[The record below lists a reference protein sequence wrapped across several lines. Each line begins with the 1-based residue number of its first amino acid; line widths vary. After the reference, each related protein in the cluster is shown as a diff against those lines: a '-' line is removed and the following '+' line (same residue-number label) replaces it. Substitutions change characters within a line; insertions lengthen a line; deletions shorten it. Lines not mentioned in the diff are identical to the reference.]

1 MDRLI
6 YLVRH
11 GETEWNRERRM
22 QGHLD
27 SRLTARGEDQAG
39 AMGCALARLVD
50 GGGFAMVASPLGRA
64 RRTAALIRAEIG
76 LADDCPTDD
85 RLMEMTWGAWDGLTH
100 DQIEARDP
108 GELTRRRQDTWH
120 HWNYVPP
127 GGGESYAMLMA
138 RVGDWLD
145 GLAPGGPLVAV
156 AHGAVGRVFRGHY
169 LGLVAAETLAL
180 DQPQD
185 AFYRLHGG
193 AIKRID
199 VSRQTGS

>member
-1 MDRLI
+1 MDRVI

-27 SRLTARGEDQAG
+27 SRLTPRGEDQAR
-39 AMGCALARLVD
+39 AMGRALARLVD
-50 GGGFAMVASPLGRA
+50 GDVKMVASPLGRT
-64 RRTAALIRAEIG
+64 RRTAALIRAELG
-76 LADDCPTDD
+76 LAPEDIPIDD
-85 RLMEMTWGAWDGLTH
+85 RLQEQTWGAWDGLTL
-100 DQIEARDP
+100 DEVEARDP
-108 GELTRRRQDTWH
+108 GALAHRRQDTHH

-127 GGGESYAMLMA
+127 GGGESYAMLAA

-145 GLAPGGPLVAV
+145 ALAPGGGPLIAV

-169 LGLVAAETLAL
+169 LGLSPAETLAL
-180 DQPQD
+180 DQPQN

-193 AIKRID
+193 AIERID
-199 VSRQTGS
+199 AV